1 MDSEEQGGGARHLMQ
16 REVLMQNIEKIK
28 IYKDK
33 LENQLDDHNLEW

>member
-1 MDSEEQGGGARHLMQ
+1 MQ